1 MNGTPHQKVVHEL
14 KEMLALFLYL
24 ALFFCTFTTY
34 RRLIEHEIG
43 VSYFHYGFALLKA
56 LVLAKVI
63 LLGQLTRLSKRLD
76 ERPLIVPTFYKVIV
90 FALFTMA
97 FEILEHAIGN
107 LFHGKP
113 MMDAIAEILSVGRDE
128 LLARTL
134 VVLVAF
140 LPLFAFREIDRIMGE
155 GRLYDLF
162 LKKRQQTGQNLPPAG
177 EVGSRGGLHGD
188 PPR

>member
-1 MNGTPHQKVVHEL
+1 MNDTPRQKVAREL

-24 ALFFCTFTTY
+24 ALFFCTFITY
-34 RRLIEHEIG
+34 RRLIMHELG

-56 LVLAKVI
+56 LLLAKVI

-107 LFHGKP
+107 LFPG
-113 MMDAIAEILSVGRDE
+113 
-128 LLARTL
+128 
-134 VVLVAF
+134 
-140 LPLFAFREIDRIMGE
+140 
-155 GRLYDLF
+155 
-162 LKKRQQTGQNLPPAG
+162 
-177 EVGSRGGLHGD
+177 
-188 PPR
+188 